1 MSERDIEHLQRLNSY
16 EESGTN
22 FFDYESQLNN
32 LDQESLLQ
40 NIKRSNSPIPEES
53 DRLEGGSILDNIK
66 SEPMCIGDDDI
77 KVVDDLKLAKEIID
91 KILNDKSCVNLINV
105 KIVTK
110 IKEYYENDKLD
121 GIDDDKFGVFV
132 DKIINITKKL
142 NLN

>member
-1 MSERDIEHLQRLNSY
+1 MSERDIEHLHRLNSY
-16 EESGTN
+16 EDSGTN

-40 NIKRSNSPIPEES
+40 NIKRSNSPIPEEPVL
-53 DRLEGGSILDNIK
+53 LEGGSILDNIK
-66 SEPMCIGDDDI
+66 REPMCISDDDV
-77 KVVDDLKLAKEIID
+77 KVEDDLKLAKEIID

-132 DKIINITKKL
+132 DKIINITKRL